1 MEVRFHVQ
9 ATKEHLQR
17 FRDLNEQRNTID
29 RALKAL
35 NEEVRLYPKIA
46 LAREIAGSSGPFS
59 VEIQNSGS
67 VAVVASLY
75 EVAPATPIK
84 QMKTRSAFY
93 IDPATMNL
101 LLNSKLLDDNQK
113 KKLLVAVNESFE
125 GILGIKKEEM

>member
-1 MEVRFHVQ
+1 MEVRFFVQ
-9 ATKEHLQR
+9 AT
-17 FRDLNEQRNTID
+17 RDHQQQFKALVEQRNAVD
-29 RALKAL
+29 AALKAL
-35 NEEVRLYPKIA
+35 HSEVSKYPKIA

-84 QMKTRSAFY
+84 QMKTRPAFY

-101 LLNSKLLDDNQK
+101 LLNSKLLDDEQK